1 MENTI
6 VPAKVIC
13 FSNTCGTG
21 YYYSIIE
28 YTLIHLTHFFL
39 KKSFYSYDVFM
50 DKYALN
56 AL

>member
-6 VPAKVIC
+6 IPAKVIC

-28 YTLIHLTHFFL
+28 YTLIHLTHFL
-39 KKSFYSYDVFM
+39 KKRAFIHMMCLWTNMY
-50 DKYALN
+50 
-56 AL
+56 

>member
-1 MENTI
+1 MWYGILLFHNR
-6 VPAKVIC
+6 
-13 FSNTCGTG
+13 
-21 YYYSIIE
+21 
-28 YTLIHLTHFFL
+28 IHIDSFDTFFL